1 MSNRLL
7 EAFLKFKQVDSDS
20 CIIEN
25 RIEIF
30 IFLLFDKLPQIL
42 PTNIDGLELPM
53 SQWRE
58 NTLLHM

>member
-20 CIIEN
+20 CIMEN
-25 RIEIF
+25 TIEI
-30 IFLLFDKLPQIL
+30 ILFLPQTL
-42 PTNIDGLELPM
+42 PKNIDGFELPM